1 MRFQKQIVTHQLTL
15 PIAIGLSVALW
26 AIAYSIRSIADLRET
41 LGALVL
47 YGIIGYLLI
56 ILNQTFAIIRL
67 RASIQ
72 TVVFW
77 MLVAVITDIH
87 QLYAGNIMALCFIS
101 SMFLVFN
108 TYQLEKSAG
117 LLFHAFIALGIASL
131 LVPKVVWLF
140 PFIWYACFTFR
151 SLNVKSFIASLFGWS
166 IPIGTYA
173 TYLFWQGNIEEMLM
187 KANQMVECKD
197 LTLWWVNLPLT
208 VTFVYLFILYIA
220 SAVHSLKQ
228 SLDEKVQARNFL
240 QFIILLTLALF
251 LLMASMPSDVE
262 QILPL
267 TIILISIL
275 QGHFLAIADS
285 KWSNAFFIFSLVCL
299 IPVFILNLEGA

>member
-26 AIAYSIRSIADLRET
+26 AIAFSIHPIANLRET

-67 RASIQ
+67 RATIQ

-77 MLVAVITDIH
+77 ILVAVIPDIH
-87 QLYAGNIMALCFIS
+87 QLYAGNIMALCFIGS
-101 SMFLVFN
+101 IFLVFN

-166 IPIGTYA
+166 IPIGVYA
-173 TYLFWQGNIEEMLM
+173 TYIYGQGNIEELLV
-187 KANQMVECKD
+187 KANEMIDCKD
-197 LTLWWVNLPLT
+197 LTLWGELLPLAF
-208 VTFVYLFILYIA
+208 TFFYLFILFIT
-220 SAVHSLKQ
+220 SAVHSLRQ

-251 LLMASMPSDVE
+251 ILMASMPSDAE

-275 QGHFLAIADS
+275 QGHYLAIADS
-285 KWSNAFFIFSLVCL
+285 KWSNAFFIFFLVCL
-299 IPVFILNLEGA
+299 IPVLILNLEV